1 MILLDTVLPLC
12 SYASSIG
19 FNIIS
24 VWNLNGLPSFKS
36 TFSFNWIS
44 KSCSEF
50 KCLAMD
56 LISMDLVFLHFPFS
70 SIGCPDLACPSIDV
84 SRLNSGPRH
93 DASLQRRLNRACAD
107 HTRSAWL
114 WAMKG
119 RGSEGSGQVSSR
131 KNHFIRLPSI
141 HHHGD
146 DSDSHQAESQTASQ
160 PCAGLP
166 VMPKHDKLQKKIF

>member
-12 SYASSIG
+12 YYASSIG

-24 VWNLNGLPSFKS
+24 VWNLSGLPSFKS
-36 TFSFNWIS
+36 TVNFNWIS

-56 LISMDLVFLHFPFS
+56 LVFLHFSFS
-70 SIGCPDLACPSIDV
+70 SFGGPDLACPSIDV
-84 SRLNSGPRH
+84 SRLNTGPRR
-93 DASLQRRLNRACAD
+93 DASLQRRLNQACED

-119 RGSEGSGQVSSR
+119 RGLGQVSSR
-131 KNHFIRLPSI
+131 KYHFICFPFI
-141 HHHGD
+141 HHPGD
-146 DSDSHQAESQTASQ
+146 DSDSRQAGNQTARQ
-160 PCAGLP
+160 PVSHPL
-166 VMPKHDKLQKKIF
+166 VYW